1 MKISKELAKT
11 YYTAADA
18 QKVLGLDEEAFQ
30 YWGRTQ
36 RITRIYLPGRKQ
48 AVYSKKEV
56 NEIADRIEATAIAD
70 QPDSLEFRKATL
82 EDMEAEHELSYNIFG
97 KWAHTTEVRKAFLKR
112 SRDGYYHLYDHNK
125 LVGFI
130 EIIPFNKET
139 IEQFIDGKI
148 RGREIDPENT
158 EEFTPGKPLECI
170 VMEMSVTQAVPPSQR
185 TFYGSRLIVGIAGV
199 FRAWGENGI
208 EITKLHATS
217 STPTGIRILKSAG
230 FQVVKDLDNKRL
242 GFELDLTASDAKILR
257 GYKEALEEWK
267 QKRNAKDTTKTR
279 KRKTPIGEHVRA

>member
-1 MKISKELAKT
+1 MKLSKELTKT

-18 QKVLGLDEEAFQ
+18 QKALGLDEEAFQ

-36 RITRIYLPGRKQ
+36 RIKRIYLPGRKQ

-56 NEIADRIEATAIAD
+56 NEMADRIEATAIAD
-70 QPDSLEFRKATL
+70 QPDGIEFRKATL
-82 EDMEAEHELSYNIFG
+82 EDMEAEYELSYNIFG
-97 KWAHTTEVRKAFLKR
+97 KWAHTIEVRKNFLKKCK
-112 SRDGYYHLYDHNK
+112 DGYYHLYDHNK

-139 IEQFIDGKI
+139 IEQFIKGEI
-148 RGREIDPENT
+148 RGREIDPKNVED
-158 EEFTPGKPLECI
+158 FTSGKPLECI
-170 VMEMSVTQAVPPSQR
+170 VMEMSVTQAVPPTQR
-185 TFYGSRLIVGIAGV
+185 TFYGSRLLVGMTNT

-208 EITKLHATS
+208 MITKLHATS

-230 FQVVKDLDNKRL
+230 FQIVRDLGNGRL
-242 GFELDLTASDAKILR
+242 GFELNIETSDAKILR

-267 QKRNAKDTTKTR
+267 QKQSSKPRIRTTR
-279 KRKTPIGEHVRA
+279 RKTNAEQNATV